1 MMICDIIRLSEQTI
15 IRISSGQV
23 FNGAWKQPCIDRRR
37 SHTVNKCQK
46 ADVGLDSKH
55 LQIIVY
61 IGHVGSMLQSLFV
74 RVLRFQRA
82 SVSVQHIRQVAPTC
96 TRHMR
101 TIEITCMLSMSIV
114 LNCSVVH
121 ANATQMSY
129 HHADRP

>member
-1 MMICDIIRLSEQTI
+1 
-15 IRISSGQV
+15 
-23 FNGAWKQPCIDRRR
+23 
-37 SHTVNKCQK
+37 VNKCQK